1 MDYQASSST
10 LSNKLSNAHSVGSK
24 TVYDGAFSAPTS
36 QFRATNL
43 SSRVLDYG
51 EIFTCSE
58 ASRGSSI
65 PFLDVPALN
74 DSNVSVDA
82 SSSKLDYSKVFGS
95 FGDSDF
101 SLSFE
106 ELICEPKTRNGFS
119 DIERNP
125 AERGS
130 PFEGADPA
138 DCQERNQMYSHEASY
153 HSFDA
158 VEKLSKS
165 RIKIRHGGK
174 NGINRTTQVAQLHG
188 APGYTCIINEMT
200 TLQMNESQKPV
211 PSAVNDAY
219 LKNDLT
225 DGLIDSVPPTKIV
238 TDLPAYGASEQ
249 NCEVGVALQNKYG
262 MCGSNSIDMP
272 FGACEYGH
280 GHFLKVSPSSSPLSN
295 SCGSKGDSE
304 KLMAPKFWASGIL
317 FEGTGHVS
325 SPTYSDEDIDSN
337 SFSVA
342 SVVALRKAIKEAQEK
357 MAFAKESMARKKECL
372 QNHTNFSSNYGL
384 KAELRREGKATDKA
398 KGYKEKK
405 DSEMYEKE
413 DAPEQASAGTREQ
426 NMMRTGR
433 TVDFGIRK
441 SPLET
446 EAALEGQF
454 YEPVTTGKHEE
465 VMLEFKQA
473 DSTKKEGFQKPEES
487 SERSNA
493 VEEAHKQ
500 EIERN
505 VKTVEAAVKT
515 EEHKGELELGQQVHD
530 QEENEKILRVVLE
543 QEESEMKVEAS
554 HVQEKRGEK
563 LKILEEVVNHE
574 ENIETRE
581 FEENENM
588 KGQMKPQEWVENV
601 KQGKDDCEEEDIQKE
616 QEYAHWEKDTE
627 KRLDKVH
634 EKLVIETTFNDI
646 HNENENGKSLEVN
659 GDLEGNKKL
668 QEAGENEMLH
678 KGVVYRIED
687 KDNRLKCT
695 CKWIEAEK
703 IQTDI
708 DQSAEDEKRL
718 KVAQEA
724 LSCKENNLDTADD
737 QYKQDESQDL
747 NENQKVSRHI
757 ENDRNVDVT
766 FEVPAHDENGSKIE
780 VNKDSINLEENV
792 KKAEGVKVEIEVRM
806 TEESLYDVD
815 NHETVDDRF
824 KQDGSEKLSKK
835 HEASRQK
842 DNDKDVEVTLE
853 APAHEEN
860 GNTMEVNTSSFER
873 KENGKDLAAVKEEND
888 TEDKEILE
896 TVGFTRDACRLAEIK
911 QQMEDVI
918 DTVGFDSE
926 RVNFVKSDM
935 SGLQQNYQHE
945 EEHKIAF
952 NLAGNIEESAPELG
966 NMTVKEVEFAGC
978 QEEDGNWTMSSHKE
992 KWIYGNKVKADP
1004 EEDGNNS
1011 TSSHEERWVDDG
1023 NKMKAVQLP
1032 SMLQGEG
1039 NSLETAQE
1047 IKIAQITEKNGT
1059 HQSTLTTEEKESN
1072 TNEQKDVETEEEH
1085 FKNIDEAQ
1093 EWEREREKMA
1103 VERAIRDAVE
1113 RAIHEA
1119 RERAFAEVR
1128 ERAERAAAEARPKVT
1143 AEAREKLAKT
1153 SAVNEKSPAEKA
1165 AIKARLK
1172 DERAA
1177 VERATVEARVRAL
1190 ERAMFK
1196 KAAFKARHQAE
1207 KYVDEKLSGASKD
1220 NGRRQSFSPHDPHHK
1235 GSSSTSNTKYP
1246 HSSSHG
1252 DVSYAPHSTE
1262 RFDGTNDESAQ
1273 RCIARSER
1281 HERVV
1286 ERVTKAL
1293 AEKNLRDLLAQ
1304 KEQAERNRLAV
1315 SLDADVKR
1323 WSSGMEWNL
1332 RALLSTL
1339 EYILGPDS
1347 GWQPIPLTDI
1357 ATTSAVKKAYRKAT
1371 LFVHPDKLQQ
1381 RGANIQQKYICEKV
1395 FDLLKE
1401 AWNRFNVEEW

>member
-10 LSNKLSNAHSVGSK
+10 LSNKVSNAHSVGLK

-36 QFRATNL
+36 QFGATNL

-65 PFLDVPALN
+65 PFLDVPAPN
-74 DSNVSVDA
+74 DSNVSVDVP
-82 SSSKLDYSKVFGS
+82 SSKLDYSKVFGS
-95 FGDSDF
+95 FGESDF

-106 ELICEPKTRNGFS
+106 ELISEPKTRNGFS
-119 DIERNP
+119 DKERNP

-130 PFEGADPA
+130 PFEGADPS

-174 NGINRTTQVAQLHG
+174 NGINKTTQVAQLHG

-200 TLQMNESQKPV
+200 TLQMNESHKPV

-238 TDLPAYGASEQ
+238 TELPAYGASEQ

-304 KLMAPKFWASGIL
+304 KLMAPKFGASGIL

-337 SFSVA
+337 SFFVA
-342 SVVALRKAIKEAQEK
+342 SVVALRKAIKEAQDK
-357 MAFAKESMARKKECL
+357 MAFAKESMARKKEGL
-372 QNHTNFSSNYGL
+372 QNHANLSSNYGL
-384 KAELRREGKATDKA
+384 KTELRREGKATDKA

-405 DSEMYEKE
+405 DSEMYEME
-413 DAPEQASAGTREQ
+413 DAPEQAFAGTGEQ

-433 TVDFGIRK
+433 TVGFGIRK
-441 SPLET
+441 SPLGT
-446 EAALEGQF
+446 EAALEEQF
-454 YEPVTTGKHEE
+454 YEPVTTGKHE
-465 VMLEFKQA
+465 VMLEFKQT

-505 VKTVEAAVKT
+505 VRTVEAAVKT
-515 EEHKGELELGQQVHD
+515 EEHKG
-530 QEENEKILRVVLE
+530 
-543 QEESEMKVEAS
+543 
-554 HVQEKRGEK
+554 
-563 LKILEEVVNHE
+563 
-574 ENIETRE
+574 
-581 FEENENM
+581 
-588 KGQMKPQEWVENV
+588 MKPQEWVENG

-634 EKLVIETTFNDI
+634 EKLVIETRFNDI
-646 HNENENGKSLEVN
+646 HNEKENGKSLEVN

-687 KDNRLKCT
+687 KDKRLKGT

-708 DQSAEDEKRL
+708 DQTAVDEKRL

-737 QYKQDESQDL
+737 QYKQDESKDL

-780 VNKDSINLEENV
+780 GNKDSIKLEENV
-792 KKAEGVKVEIEVRM
+792 KRAEGVKVEIEVRM
-806 TEESLYDVD
+806 TEESLYDED
-815 NHETVDDRF
+815 KHETIDDGF
-824 KQDGSEKLSKK
+824 KQDGSEKLSKN

-842 DNDKDVEVTLE
+842 DNDTDVEVTSE

-860 GNTMEVNTSSFER
+860 GSTMEVNTSSFEH
-873 KENGKDLAAVKEEND
+873 KENGEDLAAVKEEND

-926 RVNFVKSDM
+926 RVNFVKTDM

-966 NMTVKEVEFAGC
+966 NMTVKEVEFARC
-978 QEEDGNWTMSSHKE
+978 QEEDGNCTMSSHKE
-992 KWIYGNKVKADP
+992 KCIYGNKVKADP

-1011 TSSHEERWVDDG
+1011 TSSHEGRWVDDG

-1032 SMLQGEG
+1032 SMFQGEG
-1039 NSLETAQE
+1039 NRLETAQE

-1059 HQSTLTTEEKESN
+1059 HQSTLTMEEKESN
-1072 TNEQKDVETEEEH
+1072 TTEQKDVETEEEH

-1093 EWEREREKMA
+1093 EREREREK
-1103 VERAIRDAVE
+1103 IAVE

-1128 ERAERAAAEARPKVT
+1128 ERAERAAAEARQKVT

-1172 DERAA
+1172 AERAA

-1190 ERAMFK
+1190 ERAIFK

-1246 HSSSHG
+1246 NSSSHG
-1252 DVSYAPHSTE
+1252 DVSYSPHSTE

-1273 RCIARSER
+1273 RCIARSEM
-1281 HERVV
+1281 HERVA
-1286 ERVTKAL
+1286 ERVAKAL
-1293 AEKNLRDLLAQ
+1293 AEKNMRDVLAQ

-1323 WSSGMEWNL
+1323 WSSGKEWNL

-1339 EYILGPDS
+1339 QYILGPDS

-1357 ATTSAVKKAYRKAT
+1357 TTTSAVKKAYRKAT

-1381 RGANIQQKYICEKV
+1381 RGANIEQKYICEKV

>member
-10 LSNKLSNAHSVGSK
+10 LSTKLSNADRVGSK

-36 QFRATNL
+36 QFGATNL

-51 EIFTCSE
+51 EIFTCPE

-74 DSNVSVDA
+74 DSNVSVDVR
-82 SSSKLDYSKVFGS
+82 SFSKLDYSKVFGS
-95 FGDSDF
+95 FGESDF

-106 ELICEPKTRNGFS
+106 ELISEPKTRNGFS
-119 DIERNP
+119 DKERNP

-130 PFEGADPA
+130 PFEGADPS
-138 DCQERNQMYSHEASY
+138 DCQERKQMYSHEASY

-165 RIKIRHGGK
+165 RIKIRQGGK
-174 NGINRTTQVAQLHG
+174 KGINRPTQDAQLHG

-200 TLQMNESQKPV
+200 NLQMNESQKPV

-225 DGLIDSVPPTKIV
+225 DGLIDSVHPTKIV

-249 NCEVGVALQNKYG
+249 KCEVGVALQNKYDV
-262 MCGSNSIDMP
+262 CGSNSIDMS
-272 FGACEYGH
+272 FGASEYDH

-295 SCGSKGDSE
+295 SCGSKGGSE
-304 KLMAPKFWASGIL
+304 KLMAPKFGAPGIL

-337 SFSVA
+337 SFAIA
-342 SVVALRKAIKEAQEK
+342 SVVALRKAIKEAREK
-357 MAFAKESMARKKECL
+357 MAFAKESMARKKAGL
-372 QNHTNFSSNYGL
+372 RNHANLSSNYGL
-384 KAELRREGKATDKA
+384 KAELRRQGKATDKA
-398 KGYKEKK
+398 KRYKEKK
-405 DSEMYEKE
+405 DSEMYEME
-413 DAPEQASAGTREQ
+413 NAAEQAFAGTGEQ
-426 NMMRTGR
+426 NIIRTGL

-441 SPLET
+441 SPLGT
-446 EAALEGQF
+446 EAALEEQF
-454 YEPVTTGKHEE
+454 YELVTTGKHEE

-473 DSTKKEGFQKPEES
+473 DSTKKEGFQ
-487 SERSNA
+487 
-493 VEEAHKQ
+493 
-500 EIERN
+500 
-505 VKTVEAAVKT
+505 
-515 EEHKGELELGQQVHD
+515 KGELELGQQVHD

-543 QEESEMKVEAS
+543 QEESEMKVKAS

-574 ENIETRE
+574 ENIETRK

-588 KGQMKPQEWVENV
+588 KRQMKPQEWVENG
-601 KQGKDDCEEEDIQKE
+601 KQRKEDCEEVDIQKE
-616 QEYAHWEKDTE
+616 QEYAHWGKDTE

-634 EKLVIETTFNDI
+634 EKLVIETRFNDI
-646 HNENENGKSLEVN
+646 HNEKENGKSLEVN

-668 QEAGENEMLH
+668 QEAGENEKLH

-687 KDNRLKCT
+687 KDTRLKGT

-703 IQTDI
+703 IQTDN
-708 DQSAEDEKRL
+708 DQSAEDGKRL

-737 QYKQDESQDL
+737 QYKQDESKDL

-757 ENDRNVDVT
+757 ENDRSADVT
-766 FEVPAHDENGSKIE
+766 FELPAHDENGSRIE
-780 VNKDSINLEENV
+780 VNKDSIKLEENV
-792 KKAEGVKVEIEVRM
+792 KKADGVKVEIEVRM
-806 TEESLYDVD
+806 AEESICDED
-815 NHETVDDRF
+815 NLERVDDGF
-824 KQDGSEKLSKK
+824 KQDGSEKLSKN

-842 DNDKDVEVTLE
+842 DKDKGVEITLE

-860 GNTMEVNTSSFER
+860 GSTMEVNTSFIEH
-873 KENGKDLAAVKEEND
+873 KESGKDLAAVKEEND
-888 TEDKEILE
+888 MEDKEILE
-896 TVGFTRDACRLAEIK
+896 TVGFTRDACRQAETK
-911 QQMEDVI
+911 QQMEDMI
-918 DTVGFDSE
+918 DTVVFDSE
-926 RVNFVKSDM
+926 RVNFVKTDM
-935 SGLQQNYQHE
+935 SGQKQNYQHE

-952 NLAGNIEESAPELG
+952 NLAGNIEELAPELG
-966 NMTVKEVEFAGC
+966 NMTVKEVEFAGY
-978 QEEDGNWTMSSHKE
+978 QEEDGNCTMSSQKE
-992 KWIYGNKVKADP
+992 KWVYGNKVKADP

-1032 SMLQGEG
+1032 SMFLGEV

-1047 IKIAQITEKNGT
+1047 IKKAQITEKDGT
-1059 HQSTLTTEEKESN
+1059 HQSTLTMEEKESN
-1072 TNEQKDVETEEEH
+1072 TTEQKDVEMEEEH
-1085 FKNIDEAQ
+1085 FKNIDEVQ
-1093 EWEREREKMA
+1093 EREREREKM
-1103 VERAIRDAVE
+1103 AVE

-1119 RERAFAEVR
+1119 RERAFAEAR
-1128 ERAERAAAEARPKVT
+1128 ERAKRAAAEAHQKVT
-1143 AEAREKLAKT
+1143 AEAREKLANT
-1153 SAVNEKSPAEKA
+1153 SAANEKSSAEKG

-1172 DERAA
+1172 AERAA
-1177 VERATVEARVRAL
+1177 VVRANVEAR
-1190 ERAMFK
+1190 
-1196 KAAFKARHQAE
+1196 
-1207 KYVDEKLSGASKD
+1207 
-1220 NGRRQSFSPHDPHHK
+1220 DPQHK

-1246 HSSSHG
+1246 NSSSRG
-1252 DVSYAPHSTE
+1252 DVSFSPHSTE
-1262 RFDGTNDESAQ
+1262 GFDGTNDESTQ
-1273 RCIARSER
+1273 GCKARSER
-1281 HERVV
+1281 HERVA
-1286 ERVTKAL
+1286 ERVAKAL
-1293 AEKNLRDLLAQ
+1293 AEQNMRDLLAR

-1323 WSSGMEWNL
+1323 WSSGKEGNL

-1339 EYILGPDS
+1339 QYILGPDS
-1347 GWQPIPLTDI
+1347 SWQPIPLTDI
-1357 ATTSAVKKAYRKAT
+1357 TSTSAVKKAYRKAT

-1401 AWNRFNVEEW
+1401 AWNRLNVEER